1 MKFGTHISTAKPFS
15 DSVLRAR
22 EIGCECMQI
31 FANPPQRWNP
41 IAIAESEIERF
52 KKLNAEAKISP
63 IIIHSIYLINLASD
77 NPFYYESSIKSL
89 IDDMKKAEAIGAF
102 GVNSHMGST
111 KGKDFDDVL
120 VKITLAIKSILAATD
135 ESVNFIIENAAG
147 AGNIIG
153 DTIDEIGKIVKS
165 LPAGEAGVNSD
176 RVKVL
181 IDTAHA
187 FESGYDLKSADGLEK
202 FVTEFDQKIGLDK
215 LIGFHL
221 NDSKTALDSKRDRH
235 ADIGEG
241 EIGLEAFRRLVNHPK
256 LKDKF
261 GILETPQDVT
271 SWEKQLKT
279 LRSL

>member
-1 MKFGTHISTAKPFS
+1 MKFGAHISTAKPFA
-15 DSVLRAR
+15 DAIVRAQ

-41 IAIAESEIERF
+41 IALPEAEIERF
-52 KKLNAEAKISP
+52 KKLNAEAKINP
-63 IIIHSIYLINLASD
+63 IIIHSIYLINLASE
-77 NPFYYESSIKSL
+77 NSFYYESSIKSL
-89 IDDMKKAEAIGAF
+89 IDDMKKAHAIGAL

-111 KGKDFDDVL
+111 KGREFDEVL
-120 VKITLAIKSILAATD
+120 VKITLAIKNILMATEGGPD
-135 ESVNFIIENAAG
+135 FIIENSAG

-153 DTIDEIGKIVKS
+153 DTIEEIAKIIQS
-165 LPAGEAGVNSD
+165 VNSD

-187 FESGYDLKSADGLEK
+187 FESGYDLKTEVGLEK
-202 FVTEFDQKIGLDK
+202 FIAEFDKEIGIDK
-215 LIGFHL
+215 LVGFHL

-235 ADIGEG
+235 ADIGKG
-241 EIGLEAFRRLVNHPK
+241 EIGIEAFRRLVNHPK

-261 GILETPQDVT
+261 GILETPQDAS
-271 SWEKQLKT
+271 SWKEQLRV

>member
-1 MKFGTHISTAKPFS
+1 MKFGAHISTAKPFS
-15 DSVLRAR
+15 DAVTRA
-22 EIGCECMQI
+22 EELGCDCMQI

-41 IAIAESEIERF
+41 IALPETEIKRF
-52 KKLNAEAKISP
+52 RELNAEAKIGP
-63 IIIHSIYLINLASD
+63 IIIHSIYLINLASE

-102 GVNSHMGST
+102 GINAHMGST
-111 KGKDFDDVL
+111 KGREFDEVL
-120 VKITLAIKSILAATD
+120 VKITLAIKNVLTATD
-135 ESVNFIIENAAG
+135 DGVHFIIENSAG

-153 DTIDEIGKIVKS
+153 DTIIEIAKIIQSVKS
-165 LPAGEAGVNSD
+165 DKV
-176 RVKVL
+176 RVL

-187 FESGYDLKSADGLEK
+187 FESGYNLKTEEGLEK
-202 FVTEFDQKIGLDK
+202 FIAEFDKEIGIDK
-215 LIGFHL
+215 LVGFHL

-235 ADIGEG
+235 ADIGKG

-261 GILETPQDVT
+261 GILETPQDAS
-271 SWEKQLKT
+271 SWKEQLRV

>member
-1 MKFGTHISTAKPFS
+1 MKFGAHISTAKPFS
-15 DSVLRAR
+15 DSITRAE

-41 IAIAESEIERF
+41 VTLPVGEIDRF
-52 KKLNAEAKISP
+52 RELNAKAKIDP
-63 IIIHSIYLINLASD
+63 IIIHSIYLINLASE

-120 VKITLAIKSILAATD
+120 VKITLAIKNILAAT
-135 ESVNFIIENAAG
+135 EGGANFIIENAAG

-153 DTIDEIGKIVKS
+153 DTIEEIAKIIKS
-165 LPAGEAGVNSD
+165 VNSD

-187 FESGYDLKSADGLEK
+187 FESGYDLRTEEGLEK
-202 FVTEFDQKIGLDK
+202 FISEFDKEIGLDK
-215 LIGFHL
+215 LVGFHL

-241 EIGLEAFRRLVNHPK
+241 EIGLAAFRHLVNHPK

-261 GILETPQDVT
+261 GILETPQDT
-271 SWEKQLKT
+271 ASWSDQLRI
-279 LRSL
+279 LRKL